1 MKREEEGVQKRGG
14 GASTFHQTD
23 SNAYNGSPSSIFQ
36 TASIHYICIQTG
48 QHPHSHTLQFTLQLS
63 PCRLDKTERSHLG
76 EGQPHKLHSNTHIHT
91 STTPYRLDKTERSH
105 LGVGQLRHFL
115 EQLLQKRY
123 LDNVPMIVPLLEK
136 ESRSVQVWE

>member
-23 SNAYNGSPSSIFQ
+23 SNAYHGSPSSIFQ

-63 PCRLDKTERSHLG
+63 PC
-76 EGQPHKLHSNTHIHT
+76 
-91 STTPYRLDKTERSH
+91 RLDKTERSH